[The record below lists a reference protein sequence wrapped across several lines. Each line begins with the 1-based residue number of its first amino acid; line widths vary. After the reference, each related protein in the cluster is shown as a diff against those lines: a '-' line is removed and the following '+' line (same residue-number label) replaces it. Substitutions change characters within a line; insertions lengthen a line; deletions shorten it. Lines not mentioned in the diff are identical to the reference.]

1 MVSDLTTRTSG
12 LGTAGVTRD
21 DFAAARAPP
30 VGPGREVSSWD
41 VALVVRVEDLVALAA
56 GFALVLV
63 FIAVVQIDRK
73 PVLRFLLTRAYHVTV
88 TRSRAARY
96 TRDGKQS
103 YATNTHNVSYSQP
116 PQVHR
121 SNSSSKQTKARS

>member
-1 MVSDLTTRTSG
+1 
-12 LGTAGVTRD
+12 
-21 DFAAARAPP
+21 

-41 VALVVRVEDLVALAA
+41 VALVVLVEDLVALAV

-73 PVLRFLLTRAYHVTV
+73 SVLPFLLARAYHVIG
-88 TRSRAARY
+88 TRSRAAKY

-103 YATNTHNVSYSQP
+103 YATNTLNVSYTQPSQ
-116 PQVHR
+116 VDR
-121 SNSSSKQTKARS
+121 RNSSSKQTKARS